1 MATNLNPGADAT
13 LVQAAT
19 NAAMANVPL
28 DQSKAYAQLAAGYE
42 KFADGMVSMYAP
54 IAKQVGEAAAPLVE
68 KVKEKV
74 GENLQEL
81 WLNINKH
88 FKDDWTV
95 QPDEKGKQITSLV
108 EEWEASAGEGN
119 LLESFSTGNYN
130 SADIEKFQTQ
140 IEELYP
146 NAFPKWGTD
155 GRMGL
160 ETETAIKNLLKDK
173 EEYSK
178 SGPTILPGETFAY
191 TDKNGRTS
199 NISLTGQDEYIQ
211 GLKDENANAEAMFAN
226 DKMSKKDKDDLIS
239 ANLAKAQNAKNSV
252 RAFSKEQV
260 RVMNLINNDN
270 FNPMASGAMG
280 MDFINAAIERG
291 RSAADGSR
299 VVRGYDDDGNIALI
313 WIDKYGRAKTNPT
326 TGKSWVVSQ
335 GQMKKFIVEKDTE
348 SEVSVT
354 KTVTTDQQALG
365 KSGVKFNGQE
375 VMNNITK
382 MVSNEKTFLHMIN
395 TSIADNTGTFREH
408 VYGAKKD
415 ENGNWVFDPTKL
427 SQEIYTQL
435 TMLGGRFDADG
446 NDRVDAQDFV
456 SDENKA
462 ALANYLTSYNPTSVN
477 AFASFMR
484 DTAEGYHAQGAGI
497 KTSSGGGGGGSGS
510 GDTYGYDVNLSG
522 SAMLGGRQL
531 GSNAWAPIWNSV
543 ASNTKDPGK
552 GSSFNWKNM
561 LYSTSTEGQWFKI
574 APENINSDGS
584 FADNPIVIGSTRNL
598 IKNELKTN
606 DSRFAALYEGIETGG
621 ETETDQKD
629 LNTILTSI
637 GKISGKGKT
646 IGNRTYAKGTLFK
659 YDDSSYDVTKN
670 LNDEYGKLGFVFN
683 EVGNVE
689 DVLSLKYVDPNTGT
703 VEYYKGLT
711 EFDNVNL
718 GWFTGGDAS
727 DVAMAAD
734 VEAWMKKIVKK
745 YYNAGRQQFD

>member
-299 VVRGYDDDGNIALI
+299 VVRGYDDDGNIAL
-313 WIDKYGRAKTNPT
+313 W
-326 TGKSWVVSQ
+326 
-335 GQMKKFIVEKDTE
+335 
-348 SEVSVT
+348 
-354 KTVTTDQQALG
+354 
-365 KSGVKFNGQE
+365 
-375 VMNNITK
+375 
-382 MVSNEKTFLHMIN
+382 
-395 TSIADNTGTFREH
+395 
-408 VYGAKKD
+408 
-415 ENGNWVFDPTKL
+415 
-427 SQEIYTQL
+427 
-435 TMLGGRFDADG
+435 
-446 NDRVDAQDFV
+446 
-456 SDENKA
+456 
-462 ALANYLTSYNPTSVN
+462 
-477 AFASFMR
+477 
-484 DTAEGYHAQGAGI
+484 
-497 KTSSGGGGGGSGS
+497 
-510 GDTYGYDVNLSG
+510 
-522 SAMLGGRQL
+522 
-531 GSNAWAPIWNSV
+531 
-543 ASNTKDPGK
+543 
-552 GSSFNWKNM
+552 
-561 LYSTSTEGQWFKI
+561 
-574 APENINSDGS
+574 
-584 FADNPIVIGSTRNL
+584 
-598 IKNELKTN
+598 
-606 DSRFAALYEGIETGG
+606 
-621 ETETDQKD
+621 
-629 LNTILTSI
+629 
-637 GKISGKGKT
+637 
-646 IGNRTYAKGTLFK
+646 
-659 YDDSSYDVTKN
+659 
-670 LNDEYGKLGFVFN
+670 
-683 EVGNVE
+683 
-689 DVLSLKYVDPNTGT
+689 
-703 VEYYKGLT
+703 
-711 EFDNVNL
+711 
-718 GWFTGGDAS
+718 
-727 DVAMAAD
+727 
-734 VEAWMKKIVKK
+734 
-745 YYNAGRQQFD
+745 